1 MEDIKILNTKTRP
14 VYFSSLLFFGVVV
27 IFTIL
32 LYIYNSYLTNDIED
46 IQSNISV
53 IESNIKEVES
63 DKNIQIYSLLQIN
76 KKVIKLYEN
85 MNNITKFINNL
96 NLIKDKYDL
105 IFEWFSLANWEIK
118 TDVKVISDEK
128 WIAFHK
134 ARDFI
139 SKYREDSDALFNLW
153 FVSSFDWM
161 DEIKFNINLK
171 IK

>member
-1 MEDIKILNTKTRP
+1 
-14 VYFSSLLFFGVVV
+14 
-27 IFTIL
+27 
-32 LYIYNSYLTNDIED
+32 
-46 IQSNISV
+46 
-53 IESNIKEVES
+53 
-63 DKNIQIYSLLQIN
+63 
-76 KKVIKLYEN
+76 

-96 NLIKDKYDL
+96 NLLKEKYDL
-105 IFEWFSLANWEIK
+105 TLEWFDLTNWEIH

-128 WIAFHK
+128 WFAYYK

-139 SKYREDSDALFNLW
+139 SKYREDKNALFNLW